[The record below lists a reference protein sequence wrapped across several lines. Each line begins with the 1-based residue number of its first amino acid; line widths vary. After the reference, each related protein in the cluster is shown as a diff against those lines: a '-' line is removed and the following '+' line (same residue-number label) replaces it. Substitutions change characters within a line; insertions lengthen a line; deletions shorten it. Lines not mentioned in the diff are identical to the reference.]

1 MARISD
7 LHKKWLKEPKYRKAY
22 EALEEEF
29 VLAPAV
35 MDMRNRAGLTPEDL
49 AP

>member
-7 LHKKWLKEPKYRKAY
+7 THRKWMKEPMYRNAY

-35 MDMRNRAGLTPEDL
+35 MDMRNHAGLTPEDL